1 MAIFKARTL
10 RRREVR
16 RHIEGDEHRRPYW
29 LSRREAALAVLCMLV
44 LTAVGSVVAWCG
56 SQRMDYRKGQLVVEP
71 VIARV
76 DFESIDKQATTARRL
91 AASGAQPAVY
101 KPNLVYLDSIRS
113 KLDSMIGLAGDSSI
127 ESFNQISKEQKQSL
141 HLTASSFSML
151 RRYITDKGVPS
162 PRWQELAG
170 QFIADLSSLA
180 VLAQDDVAR
189 ERKSKAQGIIIQPPG
204 AVEKE
209 TYNIISVNDESA
221 LDYNFH
227 VVTNRF
233 PRDMQSAIRA
243 LVSKNIQPT
252 YLHDERGTQRRRDA
266 AAEAVDTVKQKY
278 EPNDVLV
285 EAGVEEIRTFSDMD
299 IKLIH
304 EERSAY
310 RDKVGKFNRM
320 ANMLSHVGLVLAM
333 AIYLWVYFAAY
344 YRRVVQKA
352 LRQLAIVSLLLLCQ
366 AAVLGLTQLG
376 PESIYIGATLPTLI
390 AAIVLAITYDQRF
403 GLTVGAM
410 HALLVT
416 FSLDQSLGF
425 TVVLLIGVATAVSQ
439 LRDVRHRS
447 KLVLGGLWT
456 GLAMGLG
463 VALIG
468 LLERPLHIAGV
479 LPTIGRDSLLVLAS
493 GFVAGLFVQGMLP
506 GIERLFKVTT
516 SMTLK
521 DLNDAA
527 HPLLRRL
534 AERAPGTY
542 QHSLRIADMGESAAD
557 AIGVN
562 GLLCRVGAMY
572 HDVGKMNKPEYFV
585 ENQSGGPNKHNKLSP
600 AMSLLII
607 VGHVKDG
614 VEMGREYHLPS
625 AIRQFIESHH
635 GTTLVEYFYHAA
647 RKQQVD
653 GDDKVGPSEFEF
665 RYPGPKP
672 AMKESAIIMLCDT
685 IESAARALAL
695 TTEPTPARLE
705 QLVHQMA
712 SKRLMDGQF
721 DQCNLTFKELH
732 KIEQSV
738 TKTLCAIY
746 HGRIAYPGQEQ
757 TMQHVDPVQD
767 SPQAEPTAS

>member
-1 MAIFKARTL
+1 MAVFKARTS

-16 RHIEGDEHRRPYW
+16 RHIEGGERRWPDW
-29 LSRREAALAVLCMLV
+29 LSPRELALAVLCIAV
-44 LTAVGSVVAWCG
+44 LTAVGSVVAWG
-56 SQRMDYRKGQLVVEP
+56 GRQRMDYRKGQAVVVP

-76 DFESIDKQATTARRL
+76 EFESVDKQATTARRL
-91 AASGAQPAVY
+91 AASEAQPAVY
-101 KPNLVYLDSIRS
+101 KPNLIYLDSIRS
-113 KLDSMIGLAGDSSI
+113 KLDRMIGLRGDPSI
-127 ESFNQISKEQKQSL
+127 EDFNQISKEQRESL
-141 HLTASSFSML
+141 HLTPGAFTVL
-151 RRYITDKGVPS
+151 GRYITDEGAPS
-162 PRWQELAG
+162 PHWQELTD
-170 QFIADLSSLA
+170 QFMTLLSKLA
-180 VLAQDDVAR
+180 VLAQNDIDR
-189 ERKSKAQGIIIQPPG
+189 ERDSRPGVIIIQPPG
-204 AVEKE
+204 AAEKE
-209 TYNIISVNDESA
+209 NFNIISVNDESS
-221 LDYNFH
+221 LNQNVR
-227 VVTNRF
+227 VVTDHF
-233 PRDMQSAIRA
+233 PRDMQPTVRA
-243 LVSKNIQPT
+243 LVLSNVQPT
-252 YLHDERGTQRRRDA
+252 YLHDERETQRRREA
-266 AAEAVDTVKQKY
+266 AAEAVVTVKQEY

-285 EAGVEEIRTFSDMD
+285 EAGVEEIRTFSDLD
-299 IKLIH
+299 IKLIN
-304 EERSAY
+304 EERAAY
-310 RDKVGKFNRM
+310 RAKAGRFNHMAGMVGN
-320 ANMLSHVGLVLAM
+320 AGLVLVM
-333 AIYLWVYFAAY
+333 AICLWVYFGAY
-344 YRRVVQKA
+344 YRRVVQKTF
-352 LRQLAIVSLLLLCQ
+352 RQLAIVSLLLLCQ
-366 AAVLGLTQLG
+366 AAALGLTQLG
-376 PESIYIGATLPTLI
+376 PESVYIGATLPTLI
-390 AAIVLAITYDQRF
+390 AAIVLAIAYDQRF
-403 GLTVGAM
+403 GLATGAV

-425 TVVLLIGVATAVSQ
+425 AVVLVIGVATAVSQ

-463 VALIG
+463 VALVG

-479 LPTIGRDSLLVLAS
+479 LPSIGRDALLVLAS

-534 AERAPGTY
+534 AERGPGTY

-557 AIGVN
+557 AIGAS

-585 ENQSGGPNKHNKLSP
+585 ENQSGGPNKHSKLSP

-614 VEMGREYHLPS
+614 VEMAREYHLPS

-647 RKQQVD
+647 RKQQAD
-653 GDDKVGPSEFEF
+653 GDDKAGPSEFEF

-672 AMKESAIIMLCDT
+672 ATKEAAIIMLCDT
-685 IESAARALAL
+685 IESAARTLAL

-721 DQCNLTFKELH
+721 DQCNLTFEELH

-746 HGRIAYPGQEQ
+746 HGRVAYPGQEQ
-757 TMQHVDPVQD
+757 TAQHANSAQD
-767 SPQAEPTAS
+767 GPQAAPAAS